1 MEFETLHPTKQIS
14 SELQNLPVSRI
25 YIIPPTI
32 NIGFIESAGKIIPSK
47 SLVFFEGD
55 FPDTVNKK
63 KLQSALFK
71 TLDKFFFPKKKT
83 HTSSFKKGKHK
94 SATQP

>member
-14 SELQNLPVSRI
+14 SELQNLPTHRM
-25 YIIPPTI
+25 YMIPPTI
-32 NIGFIESAGKIIPSK
+32 NIGFIESAGKIFPSK
-47 SLVFFEGD
+47 SLVSFEGD
-55 FPDTVNKK
+55 FPDTINKK

-83 HTSSFKKGKHK
+83 HTSPFKKGKSK
-94 SATQP
+94 